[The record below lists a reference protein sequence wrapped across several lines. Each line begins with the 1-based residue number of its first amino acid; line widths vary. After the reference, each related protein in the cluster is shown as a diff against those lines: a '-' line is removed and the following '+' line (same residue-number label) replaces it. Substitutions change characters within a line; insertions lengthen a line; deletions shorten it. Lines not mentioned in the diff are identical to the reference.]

1 MQEQEVDPE
10 WFAWT
15 MMGTISSCVIFDLL
29 EAVKD
34 RRVRSLCILEL
45 TDPCFSDLTP
55 AVLDIIEE
63 GDCYYS
69 NLDVYRSIKTYNGH

>member
-45 TDPCFSDLTP
+45 TDPCFSDLT
-55 AVLDIIEE
+55 LL
-63 GDCYYS
+63 Y
-69 NLDVYRSIKTYNGH
+69 